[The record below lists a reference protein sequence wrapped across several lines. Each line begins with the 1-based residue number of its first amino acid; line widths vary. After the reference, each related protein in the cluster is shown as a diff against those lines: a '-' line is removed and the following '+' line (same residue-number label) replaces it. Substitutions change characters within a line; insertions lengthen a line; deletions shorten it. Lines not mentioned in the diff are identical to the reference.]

1 MLMVSVLPVH
11 IALEMKSEMLKKTRK
26 AQMKSLL
33 SNDDLNYNNTRDK
46 SINRTESIKKSA
58 ISILDSAARKFQIN
72 KKLNNVNETSSYSN
86 KSKLNDDDKNLDN
99 TNSMNQLNKISSLK
113 KNGTIKFS
121 NNVSTSNGGGKF
133 IDKSRPKGSGF
144 HDLHIKAHNN
154 VT

>member
-1 MLMVSVLPVH
+1 MVSVLPAH
-11 IALEMKSEMLKKTRK
+11 IAFEMKTEMLKKTRK

-33 SNDDLNYNNTRDK
+33 SNDDLNYNNTRDSR
-46 SINRTESIKKSA
+46 SINRGESFKKSA

-72 KKLNNVNETSSYSN
+72 KKLNHTNDASSFSN
-86 KSKLNDDDKNLDN
+86 RSKLNEDETN
-99 TNSMNQLNKISSLK
+99 TNNSSSMNQLNKISSLK

-121 NNVSTSNGGGKF
+121 NNTAISNSGGKF
-133 IDKSRPKGSGF
+133 IDKSRPKASGF